1 MKLRVKFHQE
11 GTNEPGGDAEPSNFW
26 SWSIPALISL
36 HRHISFKGCR
46 RVTRQS
52 NLAKGSSSE
61 LSVW

>member
-36 HRHISFKGCR
+36 FPCHIFFKGC
-46 RVTRQS
+46 
-52 NLAKGSSSE
+52 
-61 LSVW
+61 